1 MKQTNKL
8 LAALIATVVMVSSAM
23 AQAPQKMSYQ
33 SVIRNTS
40 GALVANQAVGVKI
53 SLLQGSAT
61 GTAVYVETQNPT
73 TNANGLA
80 SFQIGAGTVVSG
92 SFTSINW
99 AAGPYFVKTET
110 DPTGGSNYA
119 IAGTTQLLSVAYALY
134 AANSGTPGAKGDSG
148 VSIRN
153 TKVNGDSLFVTLSNG
168 QTLNAGNVRGLTGA
182 AGQNAFGAPNDGG
195 VVKNIFSND
204 STIKVPADKVW
215 KVNYMPV
222 YGPMLVGKNTAN
234 LIPYFYDVS
243 IFFPSDVW
251 FASNDVIQFRKT
263 EYPNSIATYPISNK
277 GIIVTEY
284 PASQVN
290 IKTFFDSIPYNGS
303 DVILQVPNGKNWKL
317 NYYTT
322 KNIWVGG
329 QSMSF
334 PNLFFG
340 SDLSQMEPFNPSN
353 SALGNLGSS
362 GQLIITS
369 NNFIKLHNPATPTL
383 MVNSTLYYFLSFTEY

>member
-8 LAALIATVVMVSSAM
+8 LAAFIATVIMLSSAM

-33 SVIRNTS
+33 SVIRNAS
-40 GALVANQAVGVKI
+40 GALIANQAVGVKI

-92 SFTSINW
+92 SFASINW

-110 DPTGGSNYA
+110 DPTGGSNYS

-134 AANSGTPGAKGDSG
+134 AANSGTQGAKGDSG

-195 VVKNIFSND
+195 VVKNIFTND

-215 KVNYMPV
+215 KVNYFGGVPV
-222 YGPMLVGKNTAN
+222 YAGKTTSN
-234 LIPYFYDVS
+234 LMPIRVYTGAITLSTDL
-243 IFFPSDVW
+243 W
-251 FASNDVIQFRKT
+251 FASNDVVQFYNT
-263 EYPNSIATYPISNK
+263 QSHNGINK
-277 GIIVTEY
+277 GIIITEY
-284 PASQVN
+284 PANQVN
-290 IKTFFDSIPYNGS
+290 VKTFYDSIPINGS
-303 DVILQVPNGKNWKL
+303 DVVFQVPNGKTWKL
-317 NYYTT
+317 NYYSD
-322 KNIWVGG
+322 K
-329 QSMSF
+329 SSLYSS
-334 PNLFFG
+334 LFFG
-340 SDLSQMEPFNPSN
+340 SDLSQLAYFDPQDYSR
-353 SALGNLGSS
+353 S
-362 GQLIITS
+362 QLIVTS
-369 NNFIKLHNPATPTL
+369 NNFIKLSYSSPYSHT
-383 MVNSTLYYFLSFTEY
+383 STFNYFLSFTEY